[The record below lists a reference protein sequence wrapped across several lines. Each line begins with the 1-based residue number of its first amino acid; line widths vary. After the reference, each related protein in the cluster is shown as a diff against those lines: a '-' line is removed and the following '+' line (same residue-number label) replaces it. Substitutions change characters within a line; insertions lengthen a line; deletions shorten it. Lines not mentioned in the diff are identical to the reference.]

1 MALKLEEKVILS
13 CTRTANAVLTANR
26 FVKADADPA
35 NVIVC
40 TANVRV
46 EGIVSAHAHVGDP
59 VKVDKLGLVIVEAG
73 AALLTPGTAVVS
85 DATGR
90 AVAAGA
96 TGDQNIAGYTV
107 NTATAAGELITILL
121 FPATKYAGSAG
132 GAAASTLTVGAEVAH
147 PTHTINVAAVLK
159 DYLGNAVA
167 LPQSVLCY
175 LSDDALGQTLVTAV
189 LTADAAIGT
198 DGTIIQ
204 VVTAK
209 KEWRVVSE
217 ANGQFDLTFAKTDG
231 AATMYLNVVM
241 PDGRLV
247 TSGAIT
253 FSA

>member
-1 MALKLEEKVILS
+1 MALKLEKKIILS
-13 CTRTANAVLTANR
+13 VTRTANAVLTAYR

-40 TANVRV
+40 TANVRA
-46 EGIVSAHAHVGDP
+46 EGIVAAHAHVGDP
-59 VKVDKLGLVIVEAG
+59 VVVEKAGLAVVEAG

-107 NTATAAGELITILL
+107 STATGAGELLTILL

-132 GAAASTLTVGAEVAH
+132 GAVAATLAVGAEVAH
-147 PTHTINVAAVLK
+147 PTHTINVTAALK
-159 DYLGNAVA
+159 DYLGAAVGVA
-167 LPQSVLCY
+167 NNLLCY
-175 LSDDALGQTLVTAV
+175 LSDDAAGQTLVTAV
-189 LTADAAIGT
+189 LTADAVIGT
-198 DGTIIQ
+198 DGTIVQIE
-204 VVTAK
+204 TAK
-209 KEWRVVSE
+209 KAWRVTSE
-217 ANGQFDLTFAKTDG
+217 ADGHFDLTFAKTDG
-231 AATMYLNVVM
+231 AATVYLNVVL
-241 PDGRLV
+241 PDGKIV